1 MTAKPTYDD
10 LQGTVEKLCQEIKG
24 HSQREAA
31 LWRMQERMTQVIENI
46 PIPTFTIDKDHIVVH
61 YNPAMEKLTGIP
73 ADEVVGTRNP
83 WRVFYS
89 QARPTMADRI
99 LDGATEKELRA
110 RYGHTCR
117 KSAVK
122 EGAYEIERFFPEI
135 GQGGR
140 WLFITAAPLID
151 SDGNVLGAIETLQ
164 DTTERNMAEEAR
176 RESNRR
182 TRMLLE
188 FAPYSTL
195 VYNRDMRVTYV
206 NPAFSETFGWTLDEL
221 RDKQIPYIPDHLTES
236 TERNLERLF
245 AEKVIHRHETK
256 RLTKDGRLLDVVWR
270 ASVFPDAKGDPAGV
284 LVILRDITRFKQM
297 ARNNEA
303 MLKISL
309 ALPEYPE
316 LNELLDYV
324 SGVIKDLLNTEG
336 GLVIMYDEERREFYM
351 PAASH
356 DDSATQQRLKNIS
369 FNLNELVSGEVI
381 KTGKPIILNDIP
393 GDSEMQVQRDK
404 KLGYKTRSLL
414 LAPIPSQDRI
424 IGTLCGVN
432 KKEGCFDQPDVELLE
447 MLAGTVALSIENARF
462 SAELKKAYMEVTRMN
477 RVKDK
482 IINHLSHEIKTPLAI
497 LRTSV
502 HTLENRLGQL
512 PEERWKPTID
522 RAGRNIERLL
532 DMQYRIDDIV
542 RDRDYKNRLM
552 QSRLLEAYGDELEA
566 LIAEEYGEGP
576 GVGRI
581 RKKFEELH
589 SLKELQVDEIRL
601 SDWIMDRLAVLKPRF
616 AHRAVDVITQVH
628 DAPAIRIPTS
638 VLEKIFDG
646 LVKNAVENTPDEGRI
661 EIRALRDSQGTLL
674 EVTDY
679 GVGIT
684 EGHQS
689 QIFDGFFTT
698 RETLQYSSK
707 MPFDF
712 NAGGKG
718 ADLLRMKVFAKRYH
732 FSIALKSSRCGHLP
746 SEKDI
751 CPGKISNC
759 PYCTEDS
766 GCHRK
771 PATTFA
777 LRFEPASLDREAG
790 P

>member
-1 MTAKPTYDD
+1 MSAKPTYGE
-10 LQGTVEKLCQEIKG
+10 LQSTVEKLRREIKG
-24 HSQREAA
+24 HRQREAA

-46 PIPTFTIDKDHIVVH
+46 PIPTFAIDKDHIVVH
-61 YNPAMEKLTGIP
+61 YNQAMEKLTGIP
-73 ADEVVGTRNP
+73 ADEVVGTCDP
-83 WRVFYS
+83 WRAFYS
-89 QARPTMADRI
+89 QARPTLADYI
-99 LDGATEKELRA
+99 LDGATGEELQTH
-110 RYGHTCR
+110 YGHACR

-122 EGAYEIERFFPEI
+122 EGGYEIEKFFPEI

-151 SDGNVLGAIETLQ
+151 FDGKILGAIETLQ
-164 DTTERNMAEEAR
+164 DTTERNLAEEAR
-176 RESNRR
+176 RESNQR

-195 VYNRDMRVTYV
+195 VYNRDMRVIYV
-206 NPAFSETFGWTLDEL
+206 NPAFTETFGWTLNEL
-221 RDKQIPYIPDHLTES
+221 RDKQVPYIPANLTEI

-245 AEKVIHRHETK
+245 AEKVIHRYETK

-270 ASVFPDAKGDPAGV
+270 ASVFPDAKGNPAGV
-284 LVILRDITRFKQM
+284 LVILRDITRFKQI

-303 MLKISL
+303 MLKISM

-324 SGVIKDLLNTEG
+324 SGVIRDLLNTEG
-336 GLVIMYDEERREFYM
+336 GLVIMYDEERHELYM

-356 DDSATQQRLKNIS
+356 DDSATQQRLKKIS
-369 FNLNELVSGEVI
+369 FSLNELVSGEVI
-381 KTGKPIILNDIP
+381 RTGKPLILNDIS
-393 GDSEMQVQRDK
+393 GDSEMDIARDK
-404 KLGYKTRSLL
+404 KVGYKTRSLL

-432 KKEGCFDQPDVELLE
+432 KKEGRFDQPDVELLE
-447 MLAGTVALSIENARF
+447 MLAGTVALSIENARY
-462 SAELKKAYMEVTRMN
+462 SAELKKAYMEVSRMN

-502 HTLENRLGQL
+502 HTLENRLAQL
-512 PEERWKPTID
+512 PEERWRPTIE

-566 LIAEEYGEGP
+566 LIADEYGEGAA
-576 GVGRI
+576 VGRI

-589 SLKELQVDEIRL
+589 RLQELKADEIRL
-601 SDWIMDRLAVLKPRF
+601 SDWVRDRLAILKPRF
-616 AHRAVDVITQVH
+616 GHRAMDVVTQLQ
-628 DAPAIRIPTS
+628 DAPAIRIPMS

-661 EIRALRDSQGTLL
+661 EIRVRPDDGGVLL

-718 ADLLRMKVFAKRYH
+718 ADLLRMKVFAERYH
-732 FSIALKSSRCGHLP
+732 FSIALQSVRCSHLP
-746 SEKDI
+746 SAKDI

-759 PYCTEDS
+759 PRCSKDS

-771 PATTFA
+771 PATTFS
-777 LRFEPASLDREAG
+777 LRFEPASTNGEAG
-790 P
+790 